1 MKNVWDSMS
10 ETVRQDYGREY
21 FDTIV
26 KHMCGFCETGSS
38 DLSPVMRDLTDALTS
53 ISPKERYFPAPFSWK
68 FIVSFFLY
76 FPASITDIIFKVS
89 SHWFNLGIT
98 INHHKG
104 NSKPANGKV

>member
-1 MKNVWDSMS
+1 MKSVWESMS
-10 ETVRQDYGREY
+10 ETVKQDYGREY

-26 KHMCGFCETGSS
+26 KHLCGFSETGSS

-68 FIVSFFLY
+68 FIVGFFLY
-76 FPASITDIIFKVS
+76 FPASITDIVFKIS

-98 INHHKG
+98 INHTNGK
-104 NSKPANGKV
+104 SKSNGKV